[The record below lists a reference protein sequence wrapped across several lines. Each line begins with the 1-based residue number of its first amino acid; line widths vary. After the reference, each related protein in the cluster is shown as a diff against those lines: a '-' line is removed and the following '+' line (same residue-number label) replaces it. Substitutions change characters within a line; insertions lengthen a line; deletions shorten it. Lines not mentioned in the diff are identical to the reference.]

1 MAQSDTAINQAESAA
16 SLPTAMVVEDNKLS
30 RLVLVKNLK
39 RLGYPVIEA
48 TNGLQAIEQ
57 LRHHPEIGIIL
68 MDIKMEEMNGLE
80 ATQYI
85 RSFNQEVVI
94 IMQTGFVQDATREEA
109 FAAGCDGFLD
119 KPVDQQ
125 VLREYLQRLY
135 PRNINPKPSL

>member
-1 MAQSDTAINQAESAA
+1 MIDLHCHILPAIDDGATDRATALQMARMALADGIQATACTPHIYPG
-16 SLPTAMVVEDNKLS
+16 LYDN
-30 RLVLVKNLK
+30 RADGI
-39 RLGYPVIEA
+39 R
-48 TNGLQAIEQ
+48 TAIEQ
-57 LRHHPEIGIIL
+57 LRRHPEIGIIL

-109 FAAGCDGFLD
+109 FAAGCDGFLE

-125 VLREYLQRLY
+125 VLRE
-135 PRNINPKPSL
+135 